1 MSKLETLRKLN
12 PNLPFFSVED
22 PEFRPFGRVIDF
34 DAASLIE
41 TCEKEIPMPDGTCEY
56 VTDAPALEALP
67 AFQKVKDS
75 LRGEGSCQVGLC
87 WGFNQMLNCL
97 EYHRSSEHNIAVTD
111 VVLLLAAQQ
120 DMEDGVL
127 PAGKVKAFYCPKG
140 TTIEVYATTL
150 HYAPCHA
157 DPEKGFRVLIG
168 LPLNTNT
175 DYRPGGGANTMDA
188 MLWARNK
195 WLIAH
200 PESSEAAQG
209 AYVGLVGEYID
220 IAKDI

>member
-75 LRGEGSCQVGLC
+75 LRGEGSCQIGLC
-87 WGFNQMLNCL
+87 WGYNQMLNCL
-97 EYHRSSEHNIAVTD
+97 EYHRSSEHNIAATD
-111 VVLLLAAQQ
+111 MVLLLAAQQ

-150 HYAPCHA
+150 HYAPCQV
-157 DPEKGFRVLIG
+157 DENGFRSIVVLPRG
-168 LPLNTNT
+168 TNKDLT
-175 DYRPGGGANTMDA
+175 QPRPTEGDGRL
-188 MLWARNK
+188 LWAADK

-200 PESSEAAQG
+200 DDMTDMIANG
-209 AYVGLVGEYID
+209 AFPGLKGENFCVQY
-220 IAKDI
+220 K